1 MKPCTKVSED
11 VRLECKIGIERN
23 KNKKRNELLQEIGVG
38 PNESVFS
45 KTMGTLWSGSGNGN
59 ESGSGSVNRSGEHI
73 PKGPMDKFII

>member
-1 MKPCTKVSED
+1 MGTHHGMKPSTKVNEN

-45 KTMGTLWSGSGNGN
+45 KTMGTLRSGSESVN
-59 ESGSGSVNRSGEHI
+59 ESGE
-73 PKGPMDKFII
+73 PMDKFVISQPR